1 MNKNIVSY
9 PAVFD
14 DSENGEKGWYTVEF
28 PDVQGAFTDGHGLKK
43 ARVNAE
49 QCLGLALGDMSI
61 DKLPEAT
68 DIEIVRNYCKKHYP
82 KAHVEMIS
90 CDLDETWREIKFT
103 K

>member
-1 MNKNIVSY
+1 MDKRIANY

-28 PDVQGAFTDGHGLKK
+28 PDVQGTFTDGHGLKK

-49 QCLGLALGDMSI
+49 QCLGLALSDMSI
-61 DKLPEAT
+61 DKLPKAT
-68 DIEIVRNYCKKHYP
+68 DIGIVRNYCKKHYP

-90 CDLDETWREIKFT
+90 CDLNKARREIKVVN
-103 K
+103 

>member
-14 DSENGEKGWYTVEF
+14 DSGNGDKGWYTVEF

-49 QCLGLALGDMSI
+49 QCLGLALSNIPI
-61 DKLPEAT
+61 DKLPKAT
-68 DIEIVRNYCKKHYP
+68 DIEVVKRYCKKYYP

-90 CDLDETWREIKFT
+90 CDLNKARCETKVV